1 MQGAACLCPALAAR
15 GGAVLKYNL
24 TEPFTL
30 MGKCGDKPDG
40 LDKFEPFAAMH
51 AEASARVHTQ
61 GALWYVRM
69 WFADRT
75 IRVPS
80 RAHAQRA
87 DRAGQGFGVSP
98 QRLFIGMRLYI
109 SGVKGT
115 LLRRGLACACVQPAT
130 TEPSSDDTAIVRD
143 VDATGAEALIA
154 MLGKECAAVL
164 RRHEGLDASQLNAD
178 DGFYAAM
185 MQDAVRTRQDALTK
199 AEVLDELRARPP
211 LTAEG
216 APAADQLGPLIA
228 TAETIPMKRLAT
240 VYGRAVGKHW
250 LIARFFSIRTFTAC
264 RH

>member
-1 MQGAACLCPALAAR
+1 M
-15 GGAVLKYNL
+15 LKYNL
-24 TEPFTL
+24 TGPFTL
-30 MGKCGDKPDG
+30 MDKPAEGFGDKPDG

-51 AEASARVHTQ
+51 AETSARVHTQ

-87 DRAGQGFGVSP
+87 DRAGQGFGVSS
-98 QRLFIGMRLYI
+98 QRLYI

-115 LLRRGLACACVQPAT
+115 LLRRGLACACVRVQPAT

-154 MLGKECAAVL
+154 MLDKECAAVL
-164 RRHEGLDASQLNAD
+164 RRHEGLDASRLNAE

-216 APAADQLGPLIA
+216 APAADRLGPLIA

-264 RH
+264 RL